1 MYDNEFMSRNRT
13 EELSNILHSLFVMN
27 PTRYAS
33 QQDNGNYKTINQN
46 LTPVVIKQMLNMQE
60 SLLTYQEFQGYM
72 RWVCLD
78 FDIKKGFDSDSST
91 NQTELISTVS
101 NAAEQLKKYNLPY
114 LIECSGNRGIHLW
127 VILNNDIDKYTA
139 FSFINTIK
147 ISLDVLPESIGVDL
161 FPKTSVYNKNTK
173 GIGLGVKIPLSKHKK
188 SGKHSFFVNSIDDI
202 NFDKKAWPE
211 SLDNSFIE
219 EQLNILKK
227 YSTVDSG
234 IIKNLFYDNKKNE
247 LDIKIKNIES
257 SVDYG
262 LDDLLFELSKCY
274 CVKSILKNYRSNLSH
289 TNRLILVG
297 LLSRIS
303 SSKNPNLGM
312 NLLNSLFSRLENY
325 DEQKTTEKLKEL
337 KNLYP
342 LSCYTLRKNLSIDC
356 TGCICEGKNS
366 PLEALKNVEIS
377 YSFNG
382 FIINEAL
389 FDKAKASQIT
399 YIDSN
404 DEVSIHHFKSII
416 EKAKYSDY
424 INKIKKLYDGELQ
437 PENEIYKFLRFE
449 SESKN
454 RTLVSLSPQDKILS
468 TASLSLLNKFWFDTF
483 SNNSFGYRVNTT
495 LSKGWI
501 FENWLVKWN
510 TFVKN
515 IKSIVYDEINSYD
528 DYYVVKIDLK
538 SFYDTINHQKL
549 RIKLLDQPISP
560 IDERLNNLDK
570 FDRKNYE
577 NIINYL
583 LKLTKSTN
591 PEIGVPQGPAYA
603 RVFAEIYL
611 LGLDKL
617 IESSIKKGFE
627 FYFRFVDDIFLFI
640 ENEDK
645 AKKTYND
652 ICSWI
657 KVNDLELNNRKSLLT
672 SVKHFRDTNSILKYE
687 DQSKYN
693 INKLISHKSSLTK
706 EELNSATL
714 QAKNLLNESK
724 FGLKDNFRFV
734 LTKFSGAEELK
745 YEKSVIEPMVLES
758 KFGRGSLYKTFFRNY
773 YLKKNDMNLLSEEAL
788 LSLNPLAREVYLNEI
803 LELMDNLDKS
813 ELKNHINNLLKI
825 SNFSDIEL
833 VTIFQLLLKS
843 GSNVPNEYI
852 RKIPKNV
859 IESIVFNDEKYH
871 INLSILND
879 EFYSLIF
886 HSDLT
891 PLDFILKINTLI
903 RNNDLG
909 IDELRSLNN
918 YFWNRLSEDQYKLF
932 NLDNY
937 KDNYNIVYNLIA
949 LFTITISEFTSVK
962 EQLRHIWSKFLEY
975 IDKYK
980 IKITQQDWFEV
991 ISQNDLKQ
999 LTKSTIVSCI
1009 TLNKE
1014 QGLVYHCPDYSM
1026 VVQRFRDITLAIYND
1041 CLKDEFLLDSQ
1052 IIESLRKSDKFIDWV
1067 YDHSAKMYPDTDIC
1081 LSNIALNNLILMNKD
1096 TSFLVKTLNGSLKE
1110 YSHIKVKD
1118 DNENHDTLI
1127 FDVGHNY
1134 KDISSIIKDLGTFEV
1149 FTFINDLYQSG
1160 IRFKSENSTFGYPNF
1175 FMKKSRIDDNKLPSI
1190 PYYSDVKYLFPSG
1203 KSKQKNDH
1211 DGYCSLIL
1219 ELIYSLNLNLL
1230 NDKSSYSFDINSA
1243 NESKLFPTICNTSSM
1258 KVEFLFNLIDKLDLS
1273 KLYLHAHSFELAWAQ
1288 ALYEMING
1296 KDDLSKYLE
1305 VYLNHHKSNK
1315 RKENHQLYE
1324 LIFNPVKKINKLN
1337 IIELFDVLKNNIMV
1351 NGASDN
1357 LSSMLTSVMECI
1369 EEQLSSSEIIFS
1381 NHDIEVVEPDEFN
1394 PNGSKSLRINS
1405 VNYGLSDPDF
1415 SYYIMDMDEGIS
1427 LRSLR
1432 EFHLDSISSRRL
1444 VFSAQIESKLIILL
1458 IPRSYEKAYE
1468 TMDFRAR
1475 WAEQD
1480 NLETEKLKLLYN
1492 FEDFINSSSLSI
1504 KQAAYKISPH
1514 FWEKDINVVANRI
1527 LNWLLLFNPYSL
1539 KGSDL
1544 EEFMKEK
1551 NYDLSFLYDCILD
1564 IISKHTPISHENVS
1578 SFKDKLEVSISNKSD
1593 VFFTLKNINRDKNGL
1608 QHLIQSCG
1616 AEKLRTIKLEDCF
1629 NDIAKLQGQ
1638 SHNIVI
1644 LCDVGISGTEFRKAL
1659 RFYFKNAVYKG
1670 GNELVLNADDHQNL
1684 VKKECYFDYD
1694 PSNTSYWDSF
1704 KKNFMNASS
1713 IRILTA
1719 ASTKE
1724 FQSKVNTTLDEL
1736 CAEFYLQKP
1745 EIIFDSSLVLD
1756 EYNYEHFEKEISHPK
1771 KELFLRLINDIE
1783 LLKRIFLDD
1792 WSLYKKS
1799 IKSPSKSNL
1808 ILRLE
1813 STPKGRF
1820 RIFTM
1825 KDKESGNSLFERRME
1840 HNEQH

>member
-1 MYDNEFMSRNRT
+1 MSQNRT

-101 NAAEQLKKYNLPY
+101 NAAEQLNKYNLPY

-127 VILNNDIDKYTA
+127 IILNNDIDKYTA

-147 ISLDVLPESIGVDL
+147 TSLDVLPESIGIDL
-161 FPKTSVYNKNTK
+161 FPKTSVYNRNTK
-173 GIGLGVKIPLSKHKK
+173 GIGLGVKVPLSKHKK
-188 SGKHSFFVNSIDDI
+188 SGKYSFFVNSIDDI
-202 NFDKKAWPE
+202 NFDKKTWPE
-211 SLDNSFIE
+211 TLDNNFIE
-219 EQLNILKK
+219 EQVEILKK
-227 YSTVDSG
+227 YSTVDVN
-234 IIKNLFYDNKKNE
+234 IIKKLFDDDKKNE
-247 LDIKIKNIES
+247 LEIKINNIES

-262 LDDLLFELSKCY
+262 LDDLLFELGKCY
-274 CVKSILKNYRSNLSH
+274 CIKSILKNYRSNLSH

-303 SSKNPNLGM
+303 SSNNPNLGM
-312 NLLNSLFSRLENY
+312 DLLKSFFSRLENY

-342 LSCYTLRKNLSIDC
+342 LSCDTLRKNLSIDC
-356 TGCICEGKNS
+356 TNCICEGKNS
-366 PLEALKNVEIS
+366 PLEALKNVEIN
-377 YSFNG
+377 YYFDG
-382 FIINEAL
+382 FSINEEL

-416 EKAKYSDY
+416 GKASYSDY
-424 INKIKKLYDGELQ
+424 VNKIQKLYYGELQ
-437 PENEIYKFLRFE
+437 PDKEIYKFLRFE
-449 SESKN
+449 SESKT

-510 TFVKN
+510 IFVQN
-515 IKSIVYDEINSYD
+515 IKSIVYDEMNSYD
-528 DYYVVKIDLK
+528 DYYVIKIDLK

-570 FDRKNYE
+570 FDRTKYE
-577 NIINYL
+577 HIINYL

-591 PEIGVPQGPAYA
+591 PEVGVPQGPAYA
-603 RVFAEIYL
+603 RFFAEIYL

-645 AKKTYND
+645 AKKIYNN

-657 KVNDLELNNRKSLLT
+657 KVNDLELNHRKSLLT
-672 SVKHFRDTNSILKYE
+672 SVEYFKETNSILKYE
-687 DQSKYN
+687 DHSKYN

-706 EELNSATL
+706 EELNSAIF

-734 LTKFSGAEELK
+734 LTKFSGNEELK
-745 YEKSVIEPMVLES
+745 YEKSVIEPMILGS
-758 KFGRGSLYKTFFRNY
+758 KFGRGSLYKTFFGNY
-773 YLKKNDMNLLSEEAL
+773 YLKKNDMNLLSNETL
-788 LSLNPLAREVYLNEI
+788 LSLNPLAREIYLNEI
-803 LELMDNLDKS
+803 LEVMDNLDSS
-813 ELKNHINNLLKI
+813 ELKNHINNLLI
-825 SNFSDIEL
+825 MSNLSEIEL

-843 GSNVPNEYI
+843 GSDVPNEYI
-852 RKIPKNV
+852 KKIPKNV
-859 IESIVFNDEKYH
+859 IESIIFNEEKYH

-903 RNNDLG
+903 RNNNVG
-909 IDELRSLNN
+909 IDELRSLND
-918 YFWNRLSEDQYKLF
+918 YFWNRLSEDQYKIF

-949 LFTITISEFTSVK
+949 LFTITIYEFTSFK
-962 EQLRHIWSKFLEY
+962 EQLKHIWSEFLEY
-975 IDKYK
+975 INTHK

-991 ISQNDLKQ
+991 ISQNDLKK

-1041 CLKDEFLLDSQ
+1041 CLKDEFPLDTQ
-1052 IIESLRKSDKFIDWV
+1052 LIESLRKSDKFIEWV

-1081 LSNIALNNLILMNKD
+1081 LSNIALNNLILMHKD

-1110 YSHIKVKD
+1110 YDHIKVKEC
-1118 DNENHDTLI
+1118 NNNYDTLI

-1134 KDISSIIKDLGTFEV
+1134 KEISSIIKDFSTFEV
-1149 FTFINDLYQSG
+1149 LTFIKDLYYSG
-1160 IRFKSENSTFGYPNF
+1160 VSFKAKNSTLGYPNF
-1175 FMKKSRIDDNKLPSI
+1175 FMKKSRIDEKKSPSI
-1190 PYYSDVKYLFPSG
+1190 PYYSDTKYLFPSG
-1203 KSKQKNDH
+1203 KSKHKNDH
-1211 DGYCSLIL
+1211 EGYCTLIL
-1219 ELIYSLNLNLL
+1219 ELVYSLNLRIFDNR
-1230 NDKSSYSFDINSA
+1230 SSYSFDINAS
-1243 NESKLFPTICNTSSM
+1243 NEYKLFPTICNTSSM
-1258 KVEFLFNLIDKLDLS
+1258 KIEFLFKLIDKLDLN

-1288 ALYEMING
+1288 TLYDTINE
-1296 KDDLSKYLE
+1296 KDNFSKYLE
-1305 VYLNHHKSNK
+1305 IYLNHHKNNK
-1315 RKENHQLYE
+1315 RKENYQLYE
-1324 LIFNPVKKINKLN
+1324 LIFNPVKKTSNLSLAKF
-1337 IIELFDVLKNNIMV
+1337 FDILQTNIMIKDV
-1351 NGASDN
+1351 DDI
-1357 LSSMLTSVMECI
+1357 LSSILTSVMECI
-1369 EEQLSSSEIIFS
+1369 EEQSSFS
-1381 NHDIEVVEPDEFN
+1381 DVILNNYDVEVVEPDEFN
-1394 PNGSKSLRINS
+1394 PNASKALRINS
-1405 VNYGLSDPDF
+1405 VNYELSDPNF

-1427 LRSLR
+1427 LRSLK
-1432 EFHLDSISSRRL
+1432 EFHLDSISSRTL
-1444 VFSAQIESKLIILL
+1444 VFSSQINNILIILL
-1458 IPRSYEKAYE
+1458 VPRSYEKAYE

-1480 NLETEKLKLLYN
+1480 DLELEKLKLLYN
-1492 FEDFINSSSLSI
+1492 FEKFINSSSLSI
-1504 KQAAYKISPH
+1504 KQAANRISPH
-1514 FWEKDINVVANRI
+1514 YWEKDTNVVANRI
-1527 LNWLLLFNPYSL
+1527 LNWLLLFNPSSL
-1539 KGSDL
+1539 RGSDL
-1544 EEFMKEK
+1544 EAFMKDK
-1551 NYDLSFLYDCILD
+1551 GYDFIFLYESILD
-1564 IISKHTPISHENVS
+1564 IISKHTPINQENVS
-1578 SFKDKLEVSISNKSD
+1578 SFKDKLEISISNDKD
-1593 VFFTLKNINRDKNGL
+1593 TFFTLKNINRDKNGL

-1616 AEKLRTIKLEDCF
+1616 ADKLRTIELEDCF
-1629 NDIAKLQGQ
+1629 NDISKLQGN

-1659 RFYFKNAVYKG
+1659 RFYFKNAVYQNGKDVAL
-1670 GNELVLNADDHQNL
+1670 NTETHKILVN
-1684 VKKECYFDYD
+1684 KECYFDYD
-1694 PSNTSYWDSF
+1694 PTNIPHWNSF
-1704 KKNFMNASS
+1704 KQNFMNASS
-1713 IRILTA
+1713 IKILTA

-1724 FQSKVNTTLDEL
+1724 FQSKVNLTLDEL
-1736 CAEFYLQKP
+1736 CKEFCLQKP
-1745 EIIFDSSLVLD
+1745 EIIFDSSLVLKK
-1756 EYNYEHFEKEISHPK
+1756 YNYEHFEQEISHPK

-1783 LLKRIFLDD
+1783 LLKKIFLDD
-1792 WSLYKKS
+1792 WPLYKKS
-1799 IKSPSKSNL
+1799 IKNPSKSNL

-1820 RIFTM
+1820 RLFTM